1 MAEMSW
7 ISGFNQTVQILLF
20 SFEGPETQGSRYIFD
35 VRKDSKE
42 VPKTKRKMVRLAF
55 AIHGRRCTSNV
66 LLVAQEKNKDCKVKT
81 EMLD

>member
-42 VPKTKRKMVRLAF
+42 VPKTKRKMV
-55 AIHGRRCTSNV
+55 T
-66 LLVAQEKNKDCKVKT
+66 QEKNKDCKVKT